1 VQGLLYEGLWKGIEK
16 INFVSESLAASCFD
30 KLAGG
35 AEIAQHQTIRPD
47 ALLLRQEML
56 L

>member
-1 VQGLLYEGLWKGIEK
+1 VQGLLYERLWKGIEK
-16 INFVSESLAASCFD
+16 INFVSENLAAPCFD
-30 KLAGG
+30 RFAEG

>member
-1 VQGLLYEGLWKGIEK
+1 VQGIEK
-16 INFVSESLAASCFD
+16 INFVSENLAVPCFDRLAA
-30 KLAGG
+30 G

-56 L
+56 I